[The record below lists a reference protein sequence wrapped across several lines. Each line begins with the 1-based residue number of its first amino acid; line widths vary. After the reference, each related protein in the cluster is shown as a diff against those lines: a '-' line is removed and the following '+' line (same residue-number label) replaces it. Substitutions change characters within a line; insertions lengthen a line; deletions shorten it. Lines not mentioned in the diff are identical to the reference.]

1 MKVAGEIGC
10 SQSPTDF
17 LDYWE
22 DELCL
27 LFDFDRREK

>member
-10 SQSPTDF
+10 SQSLTDF

-22 DELCL
+22 NELGL
-27 LFDFDRREK
+27 LFKFDRREK